1 LRVDAEGLSPE
12 RGSAQ
17 RPDQF
22 PLDDGGNQRNQ
33 LQIFRYSDVILMVAE
48 AKMRTGDNAG
58 GLALVNEL
66 RAARGASVL
75 TSLPLGD
82 GADVKDPNTLLAER
96 GRELWSEGWRRM
108 DLIRFGA
115 YLQPWA
121 LKEVDDPKYLLFPI
135 PPDQLIA
142 NPNLQQNPGY

>member
-1 LRVDAEGLSPE
+1 
-12 RGSAQ
+12 
-17 RPDQF
+17 
-22 PLDDGGNQRNQ
+22 
-33 LQIFRYSDVILMVAE
+33 MVAE

-66 RAARGASVL
+66 REARGASTL

-96 GRELWSEGWRRM
+96 GRELYSEGWRRM

-115 YLQPWA
+115 YLAA
-121 LKEVDDPKYLLFPI
+121 LGFKRSR
-135 PPDQLIA
+135 
-142 NPNLQQNPGY
+142 